1 MLPNPII
8 KLGSL
13 EIYMYGVCI
22 AIGIV
27 CAILV
32 LRIFGKKLGVNKKYL
47 DFIEMDGYLAI
58 GLGFFFATV
67 FQAVYNYIENPS
79 AGFSLKGGMT
89 FLGGLIGGALVFFI
103 IYFIFRKKYTERFK
117 DVMPVVPCSIL
128 IAHGFGR
135 IGCFCA
141 GCCYGKVVPEG
152 KWYSWMGVNFPEIP
166 GVVFPTQIFEAIFL
180 FILFGILSYL
190 CLKKKGRQNFGI
202 YLIAYGIWRFLIE
215 YIRGDERGQLIA
227 GISPSQ
233 FWSILMVLGGVAL
246 VLVTKFVFFKDD
258 KKVALVEKEE
268 VPEEKQEKIAI
279 IEAEEP
285 QEVIEEAKGD
295 EALPEEEP
303 EANEEL
309 EEVNEPEVEEEE
321 VSQKD
326 IEDLEK
332 LDGATSEEDKFLEE
346 TEEKAED
353 VKEEKIDDDKHVE
366 RMRRQLLAQKKLRD
380 EVELESSKKSTKSLE
395 EKLGKK

>member
-32 LRIFGKKLGVNKKYL
+32 LRIFGKRIGVNKKYL

-215 YIRGDERGQLIA
+215 YIRGDERGQLVA

-258 KKVALVEKEE
+258 KKVALVEETKPEAPQEE
-268 VPEEKQEKIAI
+268 IAT
-279 IEAEEP
+279 IEANEP
-285 QEVIEEAKGD
+285 QEVIEEAKEE
-295 EALPEEEP
+295 EALSEEEP

-309 EEVNEPEVEEEE
+309 DEVNEPEVEE

-332 LDGATSEEDKFLEE
+332 LDGATNEEDKFLEE
-346 TEEKAED
+346 TED

-380 EVELESSKKSTKSLE
+380 EVELEFSKKSTKSLE